1 MEHNSYMF
9 ENKNIATVPGHW
21 LLARLGKRVL
31 RPGGLK
37 LTQAMLNEAQL
48 ANKVVV
54 ELAPGIGRTAQEILA
69 RTPLSYT
76 GIDANADSVKLVSAL
91 VKDKGTCKQGMAQD
105 TKLPDNYADV
115 VVCEAML
122 TMQTPENK
130 RAILREIHRILKP
143 GGTFVSHE
151 LGITPNTISTDDEA
165 DIQHDLSRAIRVNV
179 KPITQREWGDYLQ
192 EAGFELT
199 WSKTAPMAL
208 LNPRRN
214 LADEGLCG
222 VIKIIKNVLT
232 IPGAKQRVLE
242 MRSTFKRH
250 ADHMCGIA
258 MVSHAK

>member
-37 LTQAMLNEAQL
+37 LTQAMLDEAQI

-91 VKDKGTCKQGMAQD
+91 VKDRGTCKQGMAQD

-130 RAILREIHRILKP
+130 RAILCEIHRILKP

-151 LGITPNTISTDDEA
+151 LGITPNNISADDEA

-242 MRSTFKRH
+242 MRATFKCH
-250 ADHMCGIA
+250 ANHMCGIA
-258 MVSHAK
+258 MVSRAK